1 MKKFT
6 RFAAAIP
13 ALAFLFIGFNWLLDP
28 TSAAESLGMV
38 LQEGVGRSSQ
48 LGDMTAFFLGGSA
61 MIILGLSSQNRTWL
75 LAAAMTV
82 SLAAVFRVVAWL
94 FHDASLAID
103 LIGAEIIFA
112 GLILLSASKIRP
124 ENETN

>member
-1 MKKFT
+1 MKKLT

>member
-1 MKKFT
+1 MKKLT

-94 FHDASLAID
+94 FHDAILAID